1 MRLTETKATMLRSF
15 LSALCGLFL
24 ATVVSAQ
31 DAVVI
36 AVEDAD
42 WTPYYM
48 WEDGVLDGACAEI
61 AVGAFNTMGVE
72 VEFQRVPWTRV
83 LKSVQNKTVDGG
95 LCATKSAE
103 RESYTI
109 YPDEHLLNY
118 DSTLFVRVDS
128 EIEVFDAATLVG
140 RSFATVKGYAFGGA
154 DQALIDYGM
163 VRREANNRD
172 SLLKILMAGRVD
184 MVLDSTL
191 PLQVDAER
199 LALNDQI
206 RALKPSV
213 SLAPGYIMF
222 SKKDGHDALVAEFTK
237 ALVAF
242 KATDEY
248 RDIAAR
254 YNIEY

>member
-1 MRLTETKATMLRSF
+1 MLRSV
-15 LSALCGLFL
+15 LSAFCSLFL
-24 ATVVSAQ
+24 ATTTFAQ
-31 DAVVI
+31 DLVLI
-36 AVEDAD
+36 AAEDAD

-48 WEDGVLDGACAEI
+48 WEDGVLNGACAEI
-61 AVGAFNTMGVE
+61 AAGAFKTMGVE

-103 RESYTI
+103 REAYAI
-109 YPDEHLLNY
+109 YPEEHLLNY

-128 EIEVFDAATLVG
+128 EIEVFDAATLRG

-154 DQALIDYGM
+154 DQALINYGM

-172 SLLKILMAGRVD
+172 SLLKVLMARRVD

-206 RALKPSV
+206 RALEPSV
-213 SLAPGYIMF
+213 SSSPGYIMF
-222 SKKDGHDALVAEFTK
+222 SNKAGQDALVSAFTK

-248 RDIAAR
+248 RDIAQK
-254 YNIEY
+254 YNIDH